1 MRKTAQKQYLKS
13 ALDANGGDSVRPP
26 LYISNGTSA
35 GEPHTLARSPD
46 RRNLSPDACQTTS
59 VLLLLLVPILQL
71 PLPLWPASS
80 QPTTRAFLAE
90 QTEHGPICCGRSG
103 PHHPPRSLHEADEP
117 LLDVQDLDVDVDD
130 ATILLFEL
138 QRGFDTQ
145 ARFCCVPLGIEDVKR
160 GTLS

>member
-35 GEPHTLARSPD
+35 GEPHTLARSPN

-59 VLLLLLVPILQL
+59 VLPLLLAS
-71 PLPLWPASS
+71 ASS

-90 QTEHGPICCGRSG
+90 QTEHGPICCGLSG

-160 GTLS
+160 STLS